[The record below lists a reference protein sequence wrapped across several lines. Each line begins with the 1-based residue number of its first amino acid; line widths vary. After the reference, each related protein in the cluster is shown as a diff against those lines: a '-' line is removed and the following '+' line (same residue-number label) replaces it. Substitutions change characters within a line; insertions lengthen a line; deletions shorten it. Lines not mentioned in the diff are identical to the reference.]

1 MVDGRGGVQ
10 LGGTALRWW
19 VMAEDRWHD
28 PASDQAV
35 RQQRASGVPCIET
48 RIRVPGGDVIQRA
61 WAVPDA
67 GGLVVL
73 EFENGSPAA
82 VAVALSPADVRSS
95 RPLRRLDAPEDGGAP
110 RDSAILPLAHRSSAR
125 VALAVSPGAAPDPAG
140 LAGFDDV
147 RRGWLA
153 VLERA
158 SWLDVPDPQAAP
170 AVNRAR
176 ADALILGA
184 AAARTDDAVGD
195 VLALHELVRMGER
208 PDDEVVDRCASAAE
222 RILRDLRRAGDVPWD
237 AERALAA
244 ATDVLLASGDR
255 RAAEDV
261 ARSQRRLA
269 AAGAPPVARP
279 VGIRSVAWTEE
290 ELVRPARD
298 GSADLLVRASSA
310 WIDRNLQCRGVFAG
324 PGRRTSFAL
333 RWHLGRPVLLWE
345 AGSGT
350 ATTLRA
356 PALDPSWSSASAS
369 GEAVL
374 LGSRG

>member
-1 MVDGRGGVQ
+1 V
-10 LGGTALRWW
+10 
-19 VMAEDRWHD
+19 
-28 PASDQAV
+28 
-35 RQQRASGVPCIET
+35 
-48 RIRVPGGDVIQRA
+48 QRA

-95 RPLRRLDAPEDGGAP
+95 RPLRRLGASEDGGAP
-110 RDSAILPLAHRSSAR
+110 RDSAILPLAHRASAR
-125 VALAVSPGAAPDPAG
+125 VALGASSGAAPDPAG
-140 LAGFDDV
+140 LAAFDDV

-153 VLERA
+153 ALERA
-158 SWLDVPDPQAAP
+158 SWLDVPDPQAVP

-184 AAARTDDAVGD
+184 GAAHTDDAVGD

-208 PDDEVVDRCASAAE
+208 PDEGVVDRCASAAE
-222 RILRDLRRAGDVPWD
+222 RILRDVRRAGEVPWD

-244 ATDVLLASGDR
+244 ATDVLLAAGEW
-255 RAAEDV
+255 RAADDV
-261 ARSQRRLA
+261 ARSRHRLA
-269 AAGAPPVARP
+269 AVAAPPASRP
-279 VGIRSVAWTEE
+279 AGIRAVAWTEE

-310 WIDRNLQCRGVFAG
+310 WTDRNLQCRGVFAG

-333 RWHLGRPVLLWE
+333 RWHMGRPVVLWE
-345 AGSGT
+345 TGSGE

-374 LGSRG
+374 LGSPA